1 MIFYKR
7 LILIKK
13 ISELNT
19 YIIVF
24 FTQMKTGQIILEA
37 IDMVLAQKWVNKEL
51 EVGNEFLSQYG
62 LSVIFNPKYDFQRN
76 EYYKNCFAIYQNNSV
91 KNNGRIRI
99 SINFPLIEKVISK
112 ENYEMETITSIWHE
126 IGHGIIQYLKGLRRK
141 DTQCGTMIFRKKMLS
156 DFKEIIK
163 EEEFSV
169 EEFGTYMAMAHKNL
183 DTVSI
188 LNDFLNDY
196 RSEILRLKNQEGG
209 SKWMSHFIERK

>member
-1 MIFYKR
+1 MKLKR
-7 LILIKK
+7 I
-13 ISELNT
+13 IS
-19 YIIVF
+19 
-24 FTQMKTGQIILEA
+24 EA
-37 IDMVLAQKWVNKEL
+37 IDMTIARKWIDEEL
-51 EVGNEFLSQYG
+51 ERGNIFLSQYG
-62 LSVIFNPKYDFQRN
+62 LSVVFNPKYDFQRN

-126 IGHGIIQYLKGLRRK
+126 IGHGIVQYLKGLRRK

-183 DTVSI
+183 DTGSI

-196 RSEILRLKNQEGG
+196 RSEILQLKNQEGG
-209 SKWMSHFIERK
+209 SKWMQQFIQK